1 VAGAAYAVQILSF
14 RSVLSH
20 THFVHLT
27 NCATLH
33 TRQFLRQ
40 AFPMLNA
47 QPNNSWSVTS
57 DEGVRGVLSRQFGR
71 SYPPQTFQQRFF
83 VSVGPPHWDND
94 EGRHTYQISI
104 SANGDV
110 DGAGSAGTESYS
122 HQLSFVSTKASRS
135 LHDFVWL
142 EKALRAEYHGA
153 LLVPILSLVL
163 YFGSLPENSATEE
176 DEQLL
181 ASSRSSTMDTNSRG
195 GPTLDSVLGDNVL
208 DANAV
213 TQSFKFLEEKLEGN
227 GIVDENLLANWL
239 SDILNGVRGNGEVLL
254 NNCADVLQQSEA
266 LETFL
271 YRHSDTRNGM
281 GPSLGTSNLG
291 SPFNLCSAKDTYRH
305 KSMFDNMLENPF
317 ECFGMQPVWGEDVKK
332 PHDIRRRIPLSA
344 MCSSGATGL
353 PGIQSCNSL
362 QSEAEIDSTWLQT
375 SSQGIATHS
384 ELLEAER
391 DLISSHLKCTIL
403 ALSKVQLLM
412 KDEALLGQ
420 CWKRFAVSLSN
431 LFSVEKDLEQAHVGD
446 QIKCNKKHQPFR
458 KLRKSSIDEAL
469 RSLARGKIDRSN
481 VSLRTLR
488 SMLLAYFIDLNSTVP
503 AFREYSE
510 ALVQLHQLDDLH
522 CVRSRKYP
530 VSNPQAG
537 GSEWQATLDQLKA
550 MAWGVTRNWS
560 GTVATPES
568 YPTDDGSSTF
578 DSLSSAQTKALQ
590 SRVLKN
596 ESRMKLSI
604 TQLCKASPLRN
615 VRMAWWYLKTE
626 LKQAFNVHTAATALS
641 QKLYIDAEIALAI
654 KERTYEKDEKT
665 DDDAEIELVKRI
677 LDLGLEVSD
686 NKAGK
691 ESSRQN
697 AISIATEQVGRWNAK
712 TALALMEA
720 AGVEDAEVQIDETS
734 RELRHVRK
742 YAISLRENLSKCL
755 EAAEALESSFAL
767 SSEKPAQI
775 RRSRREFWAAISTLF
790 SGRLVVDDVNSNG
803 SNKGVP
809 STRVLASAGIDITD
823 RGGWL
828 GHDTSRKQ
836 TVSFLMLKIISHYQ
850 QLTLVYFSPSL

>member
-1 VAGAAYAVQILSF
+1 MAGAAYAVQILSF

>member
-1 VAGAAYAVQILSF
+1 
-14 RSVLSH
+14 
-20 THFVHLT
+20 
-27 NCATLH
+27 
-33 TRQFLRQ
+33 
-40 AFPMLNA
+40 MLNA
-47 QPNNSWSVTS
+47 QPDDKSRSVTS
-57 DEGVRGVLSRQFGR
+57 DDGARELLSRQFGR
-71 SYPPQTFQQRFF
+71 SYPTQTFQQRFF
-83 VSVGPPHWDND
+83 VNVGPPHWDND
-94 EGRHTYQISI
+94 ERRHTYQISI
-104 SANGDV
+104 SANGNV
-110 DGAGSAGTESYS
+110 DGAGSTGTESYS

-142 EKALRAEYHGA
+142 EKALRTEYHGA

-163 YFGSLPENSATEE
+163 YFGSLSENSATDE

-181 ASSRSSTMDTNSRG
+181 ASSRSSTVDTNSRG
-195 GPTLDSVLGDNVL
+195 GLTLDSVLGDNVL

-239 SDILNGVRGNGEVLL
+239 SDIINGVRGNGEVLL
-254 NNCADVLQQSEA
+254 NNCADLLQQSEA
-266 LETFL
+266 METFL
-271 YRHSDTRNGM
+271 YRHSDTRNGI
-281 GPSLGTSNLG
+281 GPSLGSPFHTSNLG
-291 SPFNLCSAKDTYRH
+291 SPFTLCSAKDTYRQ
-305 KSMFDNMLENPF
+305 KSMFDNMLESPF
-317 ECFGMQPVWGEDVKK
+317 ECFGMQPVWGEDIKM
-332 PHDIRRRIPLSA
+332 HQDIRRRTPLSA

-362 QSEAEIDSTWLQT
+362 QTEADIDSTWLQT

-391 DLISSHLKCTIL
+391 DLISSHLKCTTL

-412 KDEALLGQ
+412 KDEALLGE
-420 CWKRFAVSLSN
+420 CWKRFASSLSN
-431 LFSVEKDLEQAHVGD
+431 LFSVEKDLEQAHIGD

-458 KLRKSSIDEAL
+458 KLRKSSVDEAL

-510 ALVQLHQLDDLH
+510 AIVQLYQLDDLH

-530 VSNPQAG
+530 GSNPQAG
-537 GSEWQATLDQLKA
+537 SSEWQYTLDQLKA

-560 GTVATPES
+560 GSVAAPES

-578 DSLSSAQTKALQ
+578 DSLNSAQTKAIQ

-615 VRMAWWYLKTE
+615 ARMAWWYLKTE
-626 LKQAFNVHTAATALS
+626 LKQAFNVHNAATALS
-641 QKLYIDAEIALAI
+641 QKLYVDAEIALAM
-654 KERTYEKDEKT
+654 KERKYDEDEKT

-686 NKAGK
+686 NKSGK
-691 ESSRQN
+691 GSSRQN

-742 YAISLRENLSKCL
+742 YAISLRENLSRCL

-767 SSEKPAQI
+767 SSEKSAQI

-803 SNKGVP
+803 SNKGAP

-836 TVSFLMLKIISHYQ
+836 MVSLFVLKIASHCQ
-850 QLTLVYFSPSL
+850 QLTLIYFSSSP

>member
-1 VAGAAYAVQILSF
+1 
-14 RSVLSH
+14 
-20 THFVHLT
+20 
-27 NCATLH
+27 
-33 TRQFLRQ
+33 
-40 AFPMLNA
+40 MLNA
-47 QPNNSWSVTS
+47 QPDNSWSVTS

-71 SYPPQTFQQRFF
+71 NYPPQTFQQRFF

-510 ALVQLHQLDDLH
+510 AVVQLHQLDDLH

-654 KERTYEKDEKT
+654 KERTYEKDENT

-767 SSEKPAQI
+767 SSEKTAQI

-836 TVSFLMLKIISHYQ
+836 TVSFLMLKIISHCQ